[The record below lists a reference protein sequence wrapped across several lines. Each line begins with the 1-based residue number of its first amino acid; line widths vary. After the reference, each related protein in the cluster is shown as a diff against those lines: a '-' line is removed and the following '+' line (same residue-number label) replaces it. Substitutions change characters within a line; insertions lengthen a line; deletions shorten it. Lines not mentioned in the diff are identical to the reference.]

1 MITIIGA
8 TACGKTSLAVALARK
23 LDTEIISGDSRQVY
37 RNMDIGTGKDLREYT
52 VDGQEVPYHLIDIVP
67 AGSKYNIF
75 NFQRDFLKV
84 YTDITAR
91 GKEPVFCGGSGL
103 YVESI
108 LRGYRLFDVPQNP
121 ELRESLQGKSL
132 AELTKI
138 LSSFRKLHN
147 KTDVDTAQRA
157 IRAIEIETFYQNIP
171 AEQRSFP
178 EIHNTTFCVKI
189 PRDLRRRL
197 ITQRLHSR
205 LDEGMV
211 EEVSRLL
218 NTGIAPEDLIYYGL
232 EYKFITLY
240 LTGKL
245 SYDQMVHELEIAIHQ
260 FSKRQLTWF
269 RGMERRGLEI
279 HWLDGT
285 LPMEEKLEIILN
297 TTKSDVDQK

>member
-1 MITIIGA
+1 MITIIGP
-8 TACGKTSLAVALARK
+8 TACGKTSLAVALARR

-37 RNMDIGTGKDLREYT
+37 RNMDIGTGKDLSEYI
-52 VDGQEVPYHLIDIVP
+52 VDGKEVPYHLIDIVP

-75 NFQRDFLKV
+75 NFQRDFLKA
-84 YTDITAR
+84 YGEITAR

-121 ELRESLQGKSL
+121 QLRESLQGESL

-138 LSSFRKLHN
+138 LSSFKKLHN

-157 IRAIEIETFYQNIP
+157 IRAIEIETFYQSIP

-178 EIHNTTFCVKI
+178 EIPNVTFCVKI

-211 EEVSRLL
+211 EEVRQLL
-218 NTGIAPEDLIYYGL
+218 DSGITPEDLIYYGL

-245 SYDQMVHELEIAIHQ
+245 SYDQMAHELEIAIHQ

-297 TTKSDVDQK
+297 KIKSDVDQK